1 MQHDLFEPVS
11 RDERQAQALKAWIKA
26 KGHGTI
32 VAATGVGKT
41 RIAMNAITKL
51 RAKYPTISVLVVVP
65 TQNLKEQWSRELDE
79 RGLGFNTDVRVMMG
93 ASKKEWSCDLLVI
106 DEAHK
111 INSECISALLT
122 NTKYKLI
129 LGLTATFERLDGRHE
144 ILAKY
149 APVCDTI
156 TMEDAL
162 LNGWVSKYKDYV
174 VIIDVNDI
182 DTYKEYN
189 KEFTKAY
196 EFFEWDFDLAMSMA
210 GKDGFR
216 HRWDYCKK
224 QFPNDYEMQK
234 SFLKTVSFNAM
245 SFMRSMQARKKFVQN
260 HPEKIRIAKE
270 IIKYRSDKKIVTFNA
285 NVKMAESYGDGYV
298 YTGKDG
304 KKKNRITI
312 EEFSGLPY
320 GQLHSCKMAIEGLD
334 VPDLSVGIQTGVD
347 SSKTKA
353 VQSLGRIVRLQKDKT
368 AEFFTLVINDTIET
382 KWMEN
387 AKKDSKIEI
396 IDVKNLMHVLKGEPY
411 ELYKK
416 KITNFTFRF

>member
-1 MQHDLFEPVS
+1 
-11 RDERQAQALKAWIKA
+11 
-26 KGHGTI
+26 
-32 VAATGVGKT
+32 
-41 RIAMNAITKL
+41 MNAITKL
-51 RAKYPTISVLVVVP
+51 RAKYPTMSVLVVVP
-65 TQNLKEQWSRELDE
+65 TQNLQEQWSKELDE

-93 ASKKEWSCDLLVI
+93 ASKKEWSCDFLVI

-129 LGLTATFERLDGRHE
+129 LGLTATFERLDGRHK

-174 VIIDVNDI
+174 VVIDVDDI

-196 EFFEWDFDLAMSMA
+196 EFFEWDFNLAMSMA
-210 GKDGFR
+210 GKEGFK
-216 HRWDYCKK
+216 HRWEYCKK
-224 QFPNDYEMQK
+224 IIPNDYEAQK
-234 SFLKTVSFNAM
+234 NFLKTVSFNAM

-270 IIKYRSDKKIVTFNA
+270 IIKHRSDKKIVTFNA

-304 KKKNRITI
+304 KKKNRMTI
-312 EEFSGLPY
+312 EEFSSLSS

-334 VPDLSVGIQTGVD
+334 VPDLSVGIQTGID

-353 VQSLGRIVRLQKDKT
+353 CQSLGRVVRLQKNKT

-396 IDVKNLMHVLKGEPY
+396 IDVENLMHVLNGEPY
-411 ELYKK
+411 EQYKK

>member
-1 MQHDLFEPVS
+1 MQLNLFEPVS
-11 RDERQAQALKAWIKA
+11 RDERQTQALKAWIKA
-26 KGHGTI
+26 KGHATI
-32 VAATGVGKT
+32 VAATGFGKT
-41 RIAMNAITKL
+41 KLSCDIIDKL
-51 RAKYPTISVLVVVP
+51 RNKYPTMSVLIVVP
-65 TQNLKEQWSRELDE
+65 TQNLKDQWLEVLDY
-79 RGLGFNTDVRVMMG
+79 RGLGFNTDVQVMMG
-93 ASKKEWSCDLLVI
+93 ASKKEQVCDLLII

-111 INSECISALLT
+111 INSEVLSNILT

-182 DTYKEYN
+182 ETYKEYN
-189 KEFTKAY
+189 KEFTQAY
-196 EFFEWDFDLAMSMA
+196 EFFNWDFNLAMSLI
-210 GKDGFR
+210 GKDGFK
-216 HRWDYCKK
+216 HRWEYCKK
-224 QFPNDYEMQK
+224 IVPNDYEAQK
-234 SFLKTVSFNAM
+234 AFLKTVSFNTM

-285 NVKMAESYGDGYV
+285 NVKMAESYGSGYV

-312 EEFSGLPY
+312 EEFSGLSS
-320 GQLHSCKMAIEGLD
+320 GQLHSCKMAIEGLNL
-334 VPDLSVGIQTGVD
+334 PDLSVGIQTGID

-353 VQSLGRIVRLQKDKT
+353 VQSLGRVVRLQKNKT
-368 AEFFTLVINDTIET
+368 AEFFTLVINNTIET

-387 AKKDSKIEI
+387 AKKDSQIEI
-396 IDVKNLMHVLKGEPY
+396 IDVENLMHVLKGEPY

>member
-1 MQHDLFEPVS
+1 MPVIHDLFEPVS

-26 KGHGTI
+26 KGRASI
-32 VAATGVGKT
+32 VAATGFGKT
-41 RIAMNAITKL
+41 KL
-51 RAKYPTISVLVVVP
+51 SCDIIEKVRSKYPTMSVLIVVP
-65 TQNLKEQWSRELDE
+65 TQNLKEQWEKVLDY
-79 RGLGFNTDVRVMMG
+79 RGLGFNTDVQVMMG
-93 ASKKEWSCDLLVI
+93 ASKRKQSCDLLII

-111 INSECISALLT
+111 INSEVLSNILV

-149 APVCDTI
+149 APVVDTI

-174 VIIDVNDI
+174 VIIDVPDI
-182 DTYKEYN
+182 ETYKEYN
-189 KEFTKAY
+189 REFTKAY
-196 EFFEWDFDLAMSMA
+196 EFFQWDFNLAMSMT

-216 HRWDYCKK
+216 NRWEFCKK
-224 QFPNDYEMQK
+224 MYPNDYEMQK
-234 SFLKTVSFNAM
+234 NFLKTVSFNAM
-245 SFMRSMQARKKFVQN
+245 SFMRSMQSRKKFVQN

-312 EEFSGLPY
+312 EEFSGLPS
-320 GQLHSCKMAIEGLD
+320 GQLHSCKMAIEG
-334 VPDLSVGIQTGVD
+334 
-347 SSKTKA
+347 
-353 VQSLGRIVRLQKDKT
+353 
-368 AEFFTLVINDTIET
+368 
-382 KWMEN
+382 
-387 AKKDSKIEI
+387 
-396 IDVKNLMHVLKGEPY
+396 
-411 ELYKK
+411 
-416 KITNFTFRF
+416 